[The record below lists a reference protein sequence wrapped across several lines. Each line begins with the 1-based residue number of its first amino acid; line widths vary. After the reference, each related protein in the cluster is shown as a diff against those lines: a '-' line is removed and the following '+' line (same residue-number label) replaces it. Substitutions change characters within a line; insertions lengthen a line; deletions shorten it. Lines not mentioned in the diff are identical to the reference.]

1 MGHRYRFAGEH
12 LRSGETVIGSQLR
25 PVVGRIADPLVNLLL
40 RLGVTPNAVTA
51 AGTLGVVGAALG
63 FFPRGEFLIGAY
75 LIAFFVLTDT
85 IDGALARKK
94 GISSS
99 FGGWLDS
106 TCDRIADGAIFV
118 GLALYFADQRDQT
131 MLAVTLFVLVSS
143 GIVSYEKARAE
154 GLGLTC
160 DVGIAERPERL
171 ILVLVATGFVGMGAP
186 AELIDGALWLLA
198 ALTLVTVVQRLVEV
212 RRQAGLPRA

>member
-1 MGHRYRFAGEH
+1 MIFRVLFFIFVYVPFMLIFCPPQYVWAKLKLPYWH
-12 LRSGETVIGSQLR
+12 LI
-25 PVVGRIADPLVNLLL
+25 
-40 RLGVTPNAVTA
+40 
-51 AGTLGVVGAALG
+51 
-63 FFPRGEFLIGAY
+63 PR
-75 LIAFFVLTDT
+75 AFHIL
-85 IDGALARKK
+85 
-94 GISSS
+94 
-99 FGGWLDS
+99 
-106 TCDRIADGAIFV
+106 GAIFV